1 VNLELIARNLADVL
15 STVPGVR
22 GYPCRVSNYV
32 SSADGLVA
40 AMVVPGPQLVDYY
53 QAMSGGLAV
62 LNWVIQVRVP
72 AAAEEQAQM
81 RLLRLLSAG
90 AGEPESIYDT
100 VKPDDLPQTLS
111 GAIDDLKLAAAR
123 VGPAD
128 EHPDTPYVGADI
140 DVEMMVTRRHA

>member
-1 VNLELIARNLADVL
+1 VNLENVARELADLL

-22 GYPCRVSNYV
+22 GYPCRVSNYA
-32 SSADGLVA
+32 SSTDGTVA
-40 AMVVPGPQLVDYY
+40 AMVVPGPDFVDYY

-72 AAAEEQAQM
+72 AVAEEQAQM

-90 AGEPESIYDT
+90 VGEPESIYDT
-100 VKPDDLPQTLS
+100 VKPLDLPQSLN
-111 GAIDDLKLAAAR
+111 GAIDDLKLGAAR

-140 DVEMMVTRRHA
+140 DVEMLVTRRHT

>member
-1 VNLELIARNLADVL
+1 MNLELIARNLADVL

-100 VKPDDLPQTLS
+100 VKPDDLPQTLTS
-111 GAIDDLKLAAAR
+111 R
-123 VGPAD
+123 
-128 EHPDTPYVGADI
+128 
-140 DVEMMVTRRHA
+140 